1 MPLRSSSPS
10 PEASSKGKH
19 SLAFRADVQLNEHIH
34 HLGRLRT
41 PGCGQGLL
49 APASSRPPAG
59 PGPTPASAGQRPR
72 RHPSTLR
79 RRRDAN
85 SEDLPVLTLS
95 RIERFSDQQA
105 QERGPWRAFRDHAQD
120 TPKTCRPPPSCPRW
134 STAQPAQPRNRGWPS
149 CGLALPWAAP
159 RHPTVLCPVLLVP
172 ARRELGM
179 LSCQQAVRDALLS
192 RCRSAAEAGRS
203 DTPPRPSAVSL
214 APLALSAPASLASF
228 CPGCSAPQ
236 LPQGLCT
243 CPLLSALWDL
253 PRVPLIW
260 QPFWGTTHVYLT
272 DGLGLCHIPLPSRPP
287 PPPG

>member
-19 SLAFRADVQLNEHIH
+19 SLAFRADVQLNERIH

-59 PGPTPASAGQRPR
+59 PGPTPASAGHRLR
-72 RHPSTLR
+72 RHSSTLQ

-95 RIERFSDQQA
+95 RTECFSDQQA
-105 QERGPWRAFRDHAQD
+105 QERGPRGAFRDHAQD
-120 TPKTCRPPPSCPRW
+120 TPITCRPPPSCPRW
-134 STAQPAQPRNRGWPS
+134 STAQPARPRNRGCPS
-149 CGLALPWAAP
+149 CGLPFPWAAP
-159 RHPTVLCPVLLVP
+159 RHPTVLCPVLPVP
-172 ARRELGM
+172 ARREPGM
-179 LSCQQAVRDALLS
+179 LSCQQAVGDALLS
-192 RCRSAAEAGRS
+192 RCCSVAEAGRS

-214 APLALSAPASLASF
+214 APLALSAPASF
-228 CPGCSAPQ
+228 CPGRSAPQ

-243 CPLLSALWDL
+243 CPLLSTLWDL
-253 PRVPLIW
+253 PRVPLIR
-260 QPFWGTTHVYLT
+260 QPLWGTTHMYLT

-287 PPPG
+287 RPPG